1 LDDYYSAGYFLIR
14 KSKRPE
20 WLDEPR
26 GLVPDEIISLEK
38 EFCPKFNVG
47 WTWTPGDKPAALD
60 FGIDEA
66 KWAEF
71 KHWCTDNHRTRN
83 IEVWSMLRSTDV
95 ARRVMKQFIPESK
108 WDGLMIIGAGLHKS
122 SEPDWRDPYG
132 TEGVETRILE
142 CLPMEKGGQVLGF
155 DVSSY
160 EAHNFDH
167 TWFSHNHHKGVFQ
180 ELGVRPGAYGLLQTR
195 EEAILARDYADA
207 HDRSVSGYEYW
218 LLVAYPLI
226 PPTPL
231 SPRH

>member
-14 KSKRPE
+14 KSKSPK

-47 WTWTPGDKPAALD
+47 WAWAVVDKTSALD

-66 KWAEF
+66 KWAEYTQ
-71 KHWCTDNHRTRN
+71 WCADHHSND
-83 IEVWSMLRSTDV
+83 IEIWSMFRSTDA
-95 ARRVMKQFIPESK
+95 ARRLIDQFIPESK
-108 WDGLMIIGAGLHKS
+108 RDGLMIIVAGVHQS

-142 CLPMEKGGQVLGF
+142 CLPMEKGGQALGF

-160 EAHNFDH
+160 AHHNFNH

-180 ELGVRPGAYGLLQTR
+180 ELGVRPGASGLLQTR
-195 EEAILARDYADA
+195 EEAIVARDYTDA
-207 HDRSVSGYEYW
+207 HDSFVYECW